1 MLITRSGTHRCL
13 VEQTATVRLLQ
24 HTHSAVI
31 SDKAYCPF
39 AFVAIFFYLFAE
51 VIKFHFYSRQ
61 FFRWFH
67 FSSIYCDG
75 FLW

>member
-1 MLITRSGTHRCL
+1 MLILRIGTYRCL
-13 VEQTATVRLLQ
+13 AEQTATVRRLQ
-24 HTHSAVI
+24 HTQSAVI
-31 SDKAYCPF
+31 SDEAYCPF
-39 AFVAIFFYLFAE
+39 AFVARYFCLLAE

-67 FSSIYCDG
+67 FSSIDCDG